1 MTAGEAR
8 NLGEDNMAAK
18 KIAYGSEAR
27 AAIRAGVHKLA
38 NAVKITLGPC
48 GKNVVLEK
56 SFGSPTVTKD
66 GVTVAKEIEL
76 EDGYENMGAQMVKE
90 VASKTSSVAGDGTTT
105 ATILAESI
113 FDEGLKN
120 VTAGAN
126 AMQVKNGID
135 KAVGAIVGE
144 LHKMSITVDSSKQ
157 IEQVA
162 TCSAN
167 QDAEIGSKLAEAM
180 DKVGKDGVITVE
192 EGQSLDTTVELVE
205 GMQFDKGYLSAH
217 FVNNLENMTVVLEKP
232 YVLIHEKKIS
242 AIKSL
247 VPLLEKVSKQG
258 KPLLIIAEDVEGEA
272 LATLVVNKLRGVL
285 QCAAVKAPGFGDRRK
300 AMLSDIAVLTGGEAI
315 FEDLGLEL
323 ENIELSQL
331 GRAKRVTI
339 DKDTT
344 TIIEGAGDT
353 KAVKGRIEQ
362 IKSEIDKSTSDYD
375 IEKLQERLAKLS
387 GGVAQINV
395 GAATE
400 AEMKEKKARVEDA
413 LHACRAAVEEGIL
426 PGGGVSML
434 RALKSLDKIE
444 AGGDEKI
451 GIDIV
456 RRAVGAPIKQIAEN
470 AGLEGSIVAQKVME
484 SKQKNYGYDALR
496 KEYGD
501 MIEFGVIVPTKVE
514 RAALQN
520 GASIAS
526 LLLMTDA
533 VVSEIPEK
541 KEPAPA
547 MPPGGGMY

>member
-1 MTAGEAR
+1 
-8 NLGEDNMAAK
+8 MAAK
-18 KIAYGSEAR
+18 KIAYGTDAR
-27 AAIRAGVHKLA
+27 AAIQEGVKKLA
-38 NAVKITLGPC
+38 KAVKITLGPC
-48 GKNVVLEK
+48 GRNVVLEK

-76 EDGYENMGAQMVKE
+76 EDAYENLGAQMVKE
-90 VASKTSSVAGDGTTT
+90 VASKTSTVAGDGTTT

-113 FDEGLKN
+113 FNEGLKN
-120 VTAGAN
+120 ITAGAN
-126 AMQVKNGID
+126 PMQVKQGID
-135 KAVGAIVGE
+135 RAVEKIVEE
-144 LHKMSITVDSSKQ
+144 LKKMSIQVDSNKQ

-167 QDAEIGSKLAEAM
+167 QDAEIGKKMAEAM

-192 EGQSLDTTVELVE
+192 EGQSLETTVELVE
-205 GMQFDKGYLSAH
+205 GMQFDKGYLSPH
-217 FVNNLENMTVVLEKP
+217 FINKLENMTVVLDKP
-232 YVLIHEKKIS
+232 YILIHEKKIS
-242 AIKSL
+242 AVKSL
-247 VPLLEKVSKQG
+247 VPLLEKVAKQG
-258 KPLLIIAEDVEGEA
+258 KALLIIAEDIEGEA

-285 QCAAVKAPGFGDRRK
+285 QVAAVKAPGFGDRRK

-315 FEDLGLEL
+315 FEDLGLQL
-323 ENIELSQL
+323 ENIELAQL
-331 GRAKRVTI
+331 GRAKQVTI
-339 DKDTT
+339 DKENT
-344 TIIEGAGDT
+344 TIIEGAGSSGEI
-353 KAVKGRIEQ
+353 KGRIEQ
-362 IKSEIDKSTSDYD
+362 IKKEIESSTSDYD
-375 IEKLQERLAKLS
+375 IEKLQERLAKLA

-434 RALKSLDKIE
+434 RALPALDKIKTS
-444 AGGDEKI
+444 GDEKI

-456 RRAVGAPIKQIAEN
+456 RRAVLAPIKQIAEN
-470 AGLEGSIVAQKVME
+470 AGLDGSIVAQKVME
-484 SKQKNYGYDALR
+484 NDEKNFGYDALR

-526 LLLMTDA
+526 LLLTTDA

-541 KEPAPA
+541 KETPA

>member
-1 MTAGEAR
+1 
-8 NLGEDNMAAK
+8 MAAK
-18 KIAYGSEAR
+18 KIAFGTDAR
-27 AAIRAGVHKLA
+27 GAIREGVKKLA

-48 GKNVVLEK
+48 GRNVILEK

-76 EDGYENMGAQMVKE
+76 EDSYENIGAQMVKE
-90 VASKTSSVAGDGTTT
+90 VASKTSTVAGDGTTT

-113 FDEGLKN
+113 FEEGLKN
-120 VTAGAN
+120 ITAGAN
-126 AMQVKNGID
+126 PMQVKRGID
-135 KAVGAIVGE
+135 TAVDALVNE
-144 LHKMSITVDSSKQ
+144 LRKMSIPVESSKQ

-167 QDAEIGSKLAEAM
+167 QDAEIGLKLAEAM

-192 EGQSLDTTVELVE
+192 EGQSLETAVELVE
-205 GMQFDKGYLSAH
+205 GMQFDKGYMSPH
-217 FVNNLENMTVVLEKP
+217 FVNNMENMTVVLEKP
-232 YVLIHEKKIS
+232 YVLVHEKKIS
-242 AIKSL
+242 SIKSL
-247 VPLLEKVSKQG
+247 IPLLEKVAKQG

-300 AMLSDIAVLTGGEAI
+300 ALLSDIAVLTGAEPI
-315 FEDLGLEL
+315 FEDLGLKL
-323 ENIELSQL
+323 EGIELRQL
-331 GRAKRVTI
+331 GRAKQVTI

-344 TIIEGAGDT
+344 TIIEGAGGT
-353 KAVKGRIEQ
+353 EAIKGRIEQ
-362 IKSEIDKSTSDYD
+362 IKKEIDASTSDYD
-375 IEKLQERLAKLS
+375 IEKLQERLAKLA
-387 GGVAQINV
+387 GGVALIQV

-426 PGGGVSML
+426 PGGGVPML
-434 RALKSLDKIE
+434 RALTALDKIKS
-444 AGGDEKI
+444 AGDEKI
-451 GIDIV
+451 GVDIV
-456 RRAVGAPIKQIAEN
+456 RRAVVAPIKQIAAN
-470 AGLEGSIVAQKVME
+470 AGLDGSIVAQRVIE
-484 SKQKNYGYDALR
+484 SKDKNFGYDALR

-501 MIEFGVIVPTKVE
+501 MIKFGVIVPTKVE
-514 RAALQN
+514 RIALQN

-526 LLLMTDA
+526 LLLTTDA

-541 KEPAPA
+541 KEKPP

>member
-1 MTAGEAR
+1 
-8 NLGEDNMAAK
+8 MAAK
-18 KIAYGSEAR
+18 KIAFGTDAR
-27 AAIRAGVHKLA
+27 GAIREGVKKLT

-48 GKNVVLEK
+48 GRNVILEK

-76 EDGYENMGAQMVKE
+76 EDPYENMGAQMVKE

-120 VTAGAN
+120 ITAGAN
-126 AMQVKNGID
+126 AMQVKLGIEKGVD
-135 KAVGAIVGE
+135 AIIEE
-144 LHKMSITVDSSKQ
+144 LNKMSIPVDSGKQ

-167 QDAEIGSKLAEAM
+167 QDAEIGKKLAEAM

-192 EGQSLDTTVELVE
+192 EGQSLETMVELVE
-205 GMQFDKGYLSAH
+205 GMQFDKGYLSPH
-217 FVNNLENMTVVLEKP
+217 FINKLENMTVVLDKP
-232 YVLIHEKKIS
+232 YILVHEKKIS
-242 AIKSL
+242 SVKSM
-247 VPLLEKVSKQG
+247 VPLLEKVAKQG
-258 KPLLIIAEDVEGEA
+258 KPLLVIAEDIEGEA

-300 AMLSDIAVLTGGEAI
+300 ALLSDIAVLTGAEAI

-323 ENIELSQL
+323 ENIELRQL
-331 GRAKRVTI
+331 GTAKQVKI

-344 TIIEGAGDT
+344 TIIEGAGST
-353 KAVKGRIEQ
+353 EAIKGRIEQ
-362 IKSEIDKSTSDYD
+362 IKKEIDASTSDYD

-387 GGVAQINV
+387 GGVAIIKV

-400 AEMKEKKARVEDA
+400 SEMKEKKARVEDA

-426 PGGGVSML
+426 PGGGVPML
-434 RALKSLDKIE
+434 RAIPALDKIK
-444 AGGDEKI
+444 ATGDVKI
-451 GIDIV
+451 GVDIV
-456 RRAVGAPIKQIAEN
+456 RRALVAPIKQIAEN
-470 AGLEGSIVAQKVME
+470 AGLDGSIVAQKVME
-484 SKQKNYGYDALR
+484 SKEKNFGYDALR

-501 MIEFGVIVPTKVE
+501 LVEFGVIVPTKVE
-514 RAALQN
+514 RVALQN

-526 LLLMTDA
+526 LLLTTDA
-533 VVSEIPEK
+533 IVSEIPEK
-541 KEPAPA
+541 KETPA
-547 MPPGGGMY
+547 MPPRGGMY